1 MLVAAGYLGYALF
14 SEYSLDGVSRFAHCE
29 TIQEEKQFKEVGTI
43 GNITVFTYGVEDVW
57 YQTVSAKGI
66 SLEDYISKKRMTV
79 EKWLKGKEKET
90 LSDQIT
96 VYSDGDGMSIK
107 YICYTDHIIVTSV
120 DNDFNEVVKAF
131 QIFLEFVPV

>member
-1 MLVAAGYLGYALF
+1 
-14 SEYSLDGVSRFAHCE
+14 
-29 TIQEEKQFKEVGTI
+29 
-43 GNITVFTYGVEDVW
+43 
-57 YQTVSAKGI
+57 
-66 SLEDYISKKRMTV
+66 MTV